1 MNHESPVK
9 SNQDEFALIEMISK
23 IPNPEE
29 ITKHIAGNQCKK
41 LKSAKKRTEK
51 QVTGDIQEALKNIAG
66 RK

>member
-1 MNHESPVK
+1 
-9 SNQDEFALIEMISK
+9 MINK

-29 ITKHIAGNQCKK
+29 ISKHIAGSQCKK
-41 LKSAKKRTEK
+41 LTSAKKRTEK